1 MFEIGDAV
9 VYSSSGVARI
19 IDVRGEKIRDSH
31 QHCLILET
39 VNGAL
44 IKLPLEKAE
53 AGGVRKVI
61 NEEEVPGV
69 IEILRKRGMT
79 TDSQTWNRRLRDYQE
94 KMKTGSIFNVAEV
107 FRDLTLLKE
116 SKDLSYSER
125 RLLDQAG
132 SLLINELSFAKKT
145 DTNEIERTIN
155 RIFSKSPPATSPDEH
170 QT

>member
-19 IDVRGEKIRDSH
+19 IDVRDEKITDSH

-125 RLLDQAG
+125 RILDQAG
-132 SLLINELSFAKKT
+132 NLLINELSFAKKT
-145 DTNEIERTIN
+145 DTNEIESTIN
-155 RIFSKSPPATSPDEH
+155 RIFSKSTPATSPDEH

>member
-1 MFEIGDAV
+1 MFKIGDAV

-19 IDVRGEKIRDSH
+19 IDVREEKIRDSH
-31 QHCLILET
+31 QRCLILET

-53 AGGVRKVI
+53 AGGMRTVT

-69 IEILRKRGMT
+69 IEILRKREMK
-79 TDSQTWNRRLRDYQE
+79 TDSQTWNRRLRDYQD
-94 KMKTGSIFNVAEV
+94 KIRTGIILNVAEV

-116 SKDLSYSER
+116 AKDLSFSER

-132 SLLINELSFAKKT
+132 SLLINELSIAKKT
-145 DTNEIERTIN
+145 DTSEIERTIN
-155 RIFSKSPPATSPDEH
+155 QIFSKSTPSASPDMR
-170 QT
+170 QS